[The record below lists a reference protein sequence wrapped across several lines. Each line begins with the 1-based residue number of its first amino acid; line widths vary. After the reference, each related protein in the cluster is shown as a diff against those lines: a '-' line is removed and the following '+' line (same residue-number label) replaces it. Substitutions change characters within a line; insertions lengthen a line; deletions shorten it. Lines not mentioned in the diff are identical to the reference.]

1 MSYELKMTFDTK
13 EELIAFLGGKPTVKE
28 DGVKQVAQ
36 TLNNAVQQTLS
47 APQPVAPQQPV
58 TPQPVSQ
65 TITQPVQQPAKQYTK
80 DELAQALAPLMDQPE
95 GPQMLQEL
103 LASYGAVSLHDL
115 DKSMYSDFV
124 TKLQNLGVSV

>member
-47 APQPVAPQQPV
+47 APQPV
-58 TPQPVSQ
+58 SQ

-80 DELAQALAPLMDQPE
+80 DELEQALAPLMDQPE